1 LTRPIVLL
9 CFFFSGFSGLL
20 YEVLWLRM
28 LILIFGSTT
37 LAISTVL
44 TAFMGGLALGSFIFG
59 RLMDG
64 RRRPLLYYGVLE
76 GVIGLYALAIPLI
89 FTGLIPLY
97 KILWQQFH
105 LSFYAFTLI
114 QFLLVSL
121 VLIVPTTCMGATLPI
136 LSAWAVREESTLGVT
151 IGRLYALN
159 TFGAV
164 CGTALSGFLLL
175 PALGVRQTLW
185 IAVVINLLVALLIL
199 SFLPRFGQ
207 KPETPAP
214 AHRSAAPDR
223 ETASGN
229 LAPRLVWFIVLGIAF
244 SGFVSMIYEV
254 AWSRTLSLL
263 VDSSVYGFTIMLTTF
278 LVGIAV
284 GSWFFS
290 RRVDRLRSPG
300 FAWAL
305 MQIGVGL
312 LAFGSLLFFQELPYL
327 YLLLYR
333 FIGHSINLLLVGKFL
348 LAFFI
353 MLAPTLLMGALFPL
367 TVKIYTANLR
377 QIGRFVGNIYTVNT
391 IGCILGSFA
400 GGFFLIPWLGI
411 RDTILL
417 GIGLNLIYGLWI
429 LFLAPAPRLL
439 WKRAAYALTIV
450 ITALIFAFPPRW
462 QAPLMASGVY
472 IYAHNFEK
480 TSRADLLDMYSPENE
495 HLLYYKE
502 GPTCTISVHKS
513 KYTGTIYMKSNG
525 KVEASTKGDMPTQ
538 VLVAQ
543 IPLLLAPKVDELL
556 VVGMGSG
563 VTVGSMTTF
572 PAKKITLVELEQA
585 VIEGSRF
592 FEQVNYRPLED
603 PRLVLRVADARNY
616 LLVTPDTYDVIISEP
631 SNPWMAGIANVFT
644 VEFFKLGYEKLKPEG
659 VFCQWL
665 QLYKISPESF
675 KTVLRTFHSV
685 FPHVYVFQPQDKDL
699 VLVGFK
705 KPPVFSLEEIE
716 KRMHWEKVAADL
728 KRIEVP
734 HLETLM
740 GKFLMGPRE
749 IKKLIPAGPLNT
761 DDTNLIEFS
770 TPKSLFEETAELNS
784 EILEPFR
791 RPPQD
796 YFDLSAHL
804 KKPSFVLRPG
814 WLPEPQGR

>member
-1 LTRPIVLL
+1 L

-44 TAFMGGLALGSFIFG
+44 TAFMGGLALGSYVFG
-59 RLMDG
+59 RLMD
-64 RRRPLLYYGVLE
+64 RRQRPLLYYGILE

-89 FTGLIPLY
+89 FAGLIPLY

-136 LSAWAVREESTLGVT
+136 LSKWAVREESSLGVT

-164 CGTALSGFLLL
+164 CGTALSGFVLL

-185 IAVVINLLVALLIL
+185 IAVAVNLLVALLIL
-199 SFLPRFGQ
+199 SFLPRFRQ
-207 KPETPAP
+207 TAETPAP
-214 AHRSAAPDR
+214 APQASVPEPEAAG
-223 ETASGN
+223 ET
-229 LAPRLVWFIVLGIAF
+229 LPPRVVWFIVLGIAL

-278 LVGIAV
+278 LVGIAL

-290 RRVDRLRSPG
+290 RRVDRLRFPG
-300 FAWAL
+300 FVWAL
-305 MQIGVGL
+305 LQAGVGL
-312 LAFGSLLFFQELPYL
+312 LAFGSLLFFQELPYA

-333 FIGHSINLLLVGKFL
+333 SIGYSINWLLTGKFL

-367 TVKIYTANLR
+367 TIKIYTANLR
-377 QIGRFVGNIYTVNT
+377 QIGRYVGNVYTVNT

-417 GIGLNLIYGLWI
+417 GIGLNLLYGLFV
-429 LFLAPAPRLL
+429 LFIAPAPRLL
-439 WKRAAYALTIV
+439 WKRTAYVLTLV
-450 ITALIFAFPPRW
+450 ITAAIFTHPPRW

-480 TSRADLLDMYSPENE
+480 TSRAELLDMYSTENE
-495 HLLYYKE
+495 PLLFYKE

-525 KVEASTKGDMPTQ
+525 KVEASTRGDMPTQ

-543 IPLLLAPKVDELL
+543 IPLLLAPKFDELL

-585 VIEGSRF
+585 VIEGSHF
-592 FEQVNYRPLED
+592 FDHVNYRPLED
-603 PRLVLRVADARNY
+603 PRLLLQVADARNY
-616 LLVTPDTYDVIISEP
+616 LLVTPDQYDVIISEP

-644 VEFFKLGYEKLKPEG
+644 MEFFKLGFEKLKPDG

-675 KTVLRTFHSV
+675 KTVLRTFRAV
-685 FPHVYVFQPQDKDL
+685 FPHVYVFQAQDKDL

-716 KRMHWEKVAADL
+716 KRMRWPRVAADL
-728 KRIEVP
+728 QRIEVP
-734 HLETLM
+734 DLQTFL
-740 GKFLMGPRE
+740 GKFLMGPQE
-749 IKKLIPAGPLNT
+749 IKTLTQSGPLNT
-761 DDTNLIEFS
+761 DDTNIIEFS
-770 TPKSLFEETAELNS
+770 TPKSLFEETDELNS

-791 RPPQD
+791 RPARN
-796 YFDLSAHL
+796 YFDQRTYLGS
-804 KKPSFVLRPG
+804 PSFALRPE
-814 WLPEPQGR
+814 WLPGPIAR